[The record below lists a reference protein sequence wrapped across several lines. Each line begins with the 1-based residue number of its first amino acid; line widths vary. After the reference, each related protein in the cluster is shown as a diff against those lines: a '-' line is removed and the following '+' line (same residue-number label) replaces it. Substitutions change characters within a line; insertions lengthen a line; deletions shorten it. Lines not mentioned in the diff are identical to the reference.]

1 MSLDP
6 ELLAIL
12 ACPEDKENLI
22 YVAEDEVLYNP
33 RLQKAYDIRNGI
45 PVLLVS
51 ESRKVTNEIHERY
64 TNLWSK
70 NQLVLYA
77 LKF

>member
-12 ACPEDKENLI
+12 ACPEDKEELI

-33 RLQKAYDIRNGI
+33 RLRKAYDIRNGI

-51 ESRKVTNEIHERY
+51 ESRKVSDEIHDLY
-64 TNLWSK
+64 TNL
-70 NQLVLYA
+70 
-77 LKF
+77 